1 MKITDIINAIK
12 IKLTADPQKTMFMM
26 ELMQTAQDNEQYM
39 NFLKQKTD
47 ENKDKTKY
55 LNELFEYWQ
64 NSGNLEI
71 KIKNDM
77 QKGN

>member
-1 MKITDIINAIK
+1 MKITDIINTIK
-12 IKLTADPQKTMFMM
+12 IKLTADPHKTMFMM

>member
-1 MKITDIINAIK
+1 MKIKDIINTIK

>member
-71 KIKNDM
+71 KIKNDI
-77 QKGN
+77 QKGK

>member
-1 MKITDIINAIK
+1 MKITDIINTIK

>member
-12 IKLTADPQKTMFMM
+12 IKLTADPQKTMFMK

-47 ENKDKTKY
+47 EYEDKTQY

-64 NSGNLEI
+64 SSGNLEI